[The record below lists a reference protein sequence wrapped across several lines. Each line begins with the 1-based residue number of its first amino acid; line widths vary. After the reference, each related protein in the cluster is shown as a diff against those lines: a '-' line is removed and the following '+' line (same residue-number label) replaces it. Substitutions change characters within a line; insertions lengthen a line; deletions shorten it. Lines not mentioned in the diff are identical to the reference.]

1 MFTVEMDAD
10 RGQAVLITSLD
21 EENTYEDVSL
31 LVYEDEVYIQQYDD
45 DYDTNNIIIMSI
57 DQWSD
62 LIDSLDLPSG
72 AYMRSKVSDTR
83 EG

>member
-10 RGQAVLITSLD
+10 LGKAILITSID
-21 EENTYEDVSL
+21 EENIYEDVSV
-31 LVYEDEVYIQQYDD
+31 LVYDDEVYIQQYDD

-72 AYMRSKVSDTR
+72 AYMRSKLSDR
-83 EG
+83 

>member
-10 RGQAVLITSLD
+10 LGKAILITSLD
-21 EENTYEDVSL
+21 EENIYEDVSV

-45 DYDTNNIIIMSI
+45 DYDTNNIIVMSV

-72 AYMRSKVSDTR
+72 AYMRSKVNGR
-83 EG
+83 

>member
-10 RGQAVLITSLD
+10 LGKAILITSID
-21 EENTYEDVSL
+21 EENIYEDVSV
-31 LVYEDEVYIQQYDD
+31 LVYDDEVYIQQYDD

-72 AYMRSKVSDTR
+72 VYMRSKLSDR
-83 EG
+83 

>member
-10 RGQAVLITSLD
+10 LGKAILITSLD
-21 EENTYEDVSL
+21 EENIYEDVSV
-31 LVYEDEVYIQQYDD
+31 LVYDDEVYIQQYDD

-72 AYMRSKVSDTR
+72 AYMRSKLNDR
-83 EG
+83 

>member
-10 RGQAVLITSLD
+10 LGKAILITSLD
-21 EENTYEDVSL
+21 EENIYEDVSV
-31 LVYEDEVYIQQYDD
+31 LVYDDEVYIQQYDD

-72 AYMRSKVSDTR
+72 AYMRSKLSDR
-83 EG
+83 

>member
-21 EENTYEDVSL
+21 EENTYEDVSV

-72 AYMRSKVSDTR
+72 AYMRSNVSDTR

>member
-21 EENTYEDVSL
+21 EENTYEDVSVL
-31 LVYEDEVYIQQYDD
+31 LYEDEVYIQQYDD
-45 DYDTNNIIIMSI
+45 DYDTNNIIVMSV

-72 AYMRSKVSDTR
+72 AYMRSKVNDR
-83 EG
+83 

>member
-21 EENTYEDVSL
+21 EENTYEDVSVL
-31 LVYEDEVYIQQYDD
+31 LYEDEVYIQQYND
-45 DYDTNNIIIMSI
+45 DYDTNNIIVMSV

-72 AYMRSKVSDTR
+72 AYMRSKLNDR
-83 EG
+83 

>member
-10 RGQAVLITSLD
+10 LGKAILITSID
-21 EENTYEDVSL
+21 EENIYEDVSV
-31 LVYEDEVYIQQYDD
+31 LVYDDEVYIQQYDD

-72 AYMRSKVSDTR
+72 AYMRSKLNDR
-83 EG
+83 

>member
-10 RGQAVLITSLD
+10 LGKAILITSLD
-21 EENTYEDVSL
+21 EENIYEDVSV

-45 DYDTNNIIIMSI
+45 DYDTNNIIVMSV

-72 AYMRSKVSDTR
+72 AYMRSKVNDR
-83 EG
+83 